1 MARRTIKRYLAMCL
15 AVVMLLTV
23 LPVGVY
29 AADGAPFE
37 DGAARE
43 DLAASGSMDLSVEP
57 EEAEPD
63 VQPRLEP
70 MEDAAAITAVS
81 DYAAFLSCLK
91 DLEGYARSYAA
102 ENPAE
107 NVNALIINFIR
118 TGVER
123 YTSERKIRPL
133 PLTSPSRTRRTR
145 PLHRHS
151 KTLKTST
158 CRTATMQTSATCSAR
173 WTLPTTPRCRA

>member
-81 DYAAFLSCLK
+81 DYAAFLSCLR
-91 DLEGYARSYAA
+91 D
-102 ENPAE
+102 
-107 NVNALIINFIR
+107 
-118 TGVER
+118 
-123 YTSERKIRPL
+123 
-133 PLTSPSRTRRTR
+133 
-145 PLHRHS
+145 
-151 KTLKTST
+151 
-158 CRTATMQTSATCSAR
+158 
-173 WTLPTTPRCRA
+173 